1 MQLINKS
8 IVKWRNKNLE
18 DTLFD
23 WQNVYPPRPTSCV
36 TLLYLRGVQ
45 VEVFI
50 KMYKLI
56 WVFLNGYIFS
66 TYTLYLGVNIIYCS
80 ILLSINIEI
89 VWCKLSIP
97 CCNHEL
103 NRKSTNKHGLQK
115 QRKTTWGRHTTR
127 RCLSG
132 CCNCG

>member
-8 IVKWRNKNLE
+8 IVKWKIR
-18 DTLFD
+18 TLKTHCLTDRTFIPLVQLHA
-23 WQNVYPPRPTSCV
+23 W
-36 TLLYLRGVQ
+36 LYYIWGVSRLK
-45 VEVFI
+45 FSL
-50 KMYKLI
+50 KMYKSI

-66 TYTLYLGVNIIYCS
+66 TYTPYLGVNIIYCS

-103 NRKSTNKHGLQK
+103 NRKSTNKHGLQM